1 VSVASISTKQFRL
14 LDFETDRFSLS
25 SPKVHLERR
34 AEASRIFYRIRS
46 GSSLAEEGQDGEG
59 VSEADASR
67 SSRVVVRRVV
77 DEEERGV
84 LSNEE
89 ASLSVSGST
98 ILNHDLSFVEE
109 E

>member
-1 VSVASISTKQFRL
+1 M
-14 LDFETDRFSLS
+14 
-25 SPKVHLERR
+25 
-34 AEASRIFYRIRS
+34 
-46 GSSLAEEGQDGEG
+46 
-59 VSEADASR
+59 SEADASR